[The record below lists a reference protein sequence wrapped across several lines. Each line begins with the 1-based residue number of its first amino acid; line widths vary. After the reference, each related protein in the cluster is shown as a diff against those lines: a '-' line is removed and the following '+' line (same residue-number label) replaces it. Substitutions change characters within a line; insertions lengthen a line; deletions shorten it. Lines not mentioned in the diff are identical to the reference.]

1 MMKSFRQDAE
11 KIDQSDKLVNG
22 MQELKKMNLLLSRN
36 LQKIKFPGVV
46 RYTHIHN
53 DYHERLTNPGFSRNF
68 LGRIYTKWFRQF

>member
-11 KIDQSDKLVNG
+11 KIDRSDKLVNG

-36 LQKIKFPGVV
+36 LQKIKFPGVA

-68 LGRIYTKWFRQF
+68 LGRIYTK